1 MSASAAAA
9 GIPQGLRF
17 EGVDAG
23 SGRRARGFLSA
34 LAVLALGSV
43 ATPAF
48 AQNVP
53 LGTAASFGVLG
64 GQGVTNTGP
73 TVVTGSV
80 GVYPGS
86 SITGFPPGTIVPGS
100 GVLHSA
106 DAVALQA
113 QADLT
118 TAYNDAAGRV
128 CGQNIATDLGGLTL
142 TPGVYCLGAGQLTG
156 ILTLN
161 GAGVYIF
168 KFASSLT
175 TAPGSS
181 VVLTNG
187 ANACGVWWQVTS
199 SATIDTTSA
208 MAGNVLALTSIT
220 LNTGAS
226 LNGRAL
232 ARNALVSLSSNTVT
246 ACSGGPA
253 PPVGPPG
260 PGPVSPPATAV
271 PAISA
276 WAMVALLMALLAA
289 ASLAIRRHAG
299 QAR

>member
-1 MSASAAAA
+1 MCASAAAA
-9 GIPQGLRF
+9 GIPRGQRSAR
-17 EGVDAG
+17 VCARAV
-23 SGRRARGFLSA
+23 RRAPGLLA
-34 LAVLALGSV
+34 GLAVLALGSV
-43 ATPAF
+43 AAPVF

-73 TVVTGSV
+73 TVVSGSV
-80 GVYPGS
+80 GVHPGS

-142 TPGVYCLGAGQLTG
+142 APGVYCLGAGQLTG
-156 ILTLN
+156 TLTLN

-168 KFASSLT
+168 KFASSFT

-181 VVLTNG
+181 VALTNG
-187 ANACGVWWQVTS
+187 ADACGVWWQVTS
-199 SATIDTTSA
+199 SATIATTSA
-208 MAGNVLALTSIT
+208 IAGNVLALTSIT

-232 ARNALVSLSSNTVT
+232 ARNALVSLNSNTVT

-260 PGPVSPPATAV
+260 PGPVPAAATAV
-271 PAISA
+271 PAIST
-276 WAMVALLMALLAA
+276 WAMVALLIALLAA
-289 ASLAIRRHAG
+289 ASLAVRRHAG
-299 QAR
+299 PAR